1 MVHIKLITIKR
12 QLQAKMNYPTEP
24 DPWGEYL
31 SLDEAFDE
39 LLFAFGNWLERSE
52 QGVRDNIYKAK
63 KRGWMSSK
71 QADLFT
77 EYCIKGWR
85 VV

>member
-24 DPWGEYL
+24 DPWGEYMC
-31 SLDEAFDE
+31 LDEAFDE
-39 LLFAFGNWLERSE
+39 LLLAFGNWLERNG

-63 KRGWMSSK
+63 KRGWMTDRL
-71 QADLFT
+71 ADMFT
-77 EYCIKGWR
+77 DYCIKGWR